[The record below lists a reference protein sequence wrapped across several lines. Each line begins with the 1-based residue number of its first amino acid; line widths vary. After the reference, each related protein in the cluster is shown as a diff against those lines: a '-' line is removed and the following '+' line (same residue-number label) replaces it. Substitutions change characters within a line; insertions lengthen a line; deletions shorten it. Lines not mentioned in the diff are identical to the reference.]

1 MNKYSK
7 IVIPL
12 GVVSFIILG
21 GLFYWYE
28 YRPSRIKHDCSWV
41 KFTEGGQAERPAL
54 TEAELKAKGL
64 LKDCAKLKE
73 QSERIP
79 AANSFSTKLLDEAIQ
94 KESDNC
100 LADNKW
106 TVEDYKTT
114 KPEIPSKEKWRE
126 ATSQEYQFCLHDKGL

>member
-1 MNKYSK
+1 MKK
-7 IVIPL
+7 ILAVIPL
-12 GVVSFIILG
+12 FVVIGG

-41 KFTEGGQAERPAL
+41 KYMEGGQVERPTL
-54 TEAELKAKGL
+54 SENELKEKGL
-64 LKDCAKLKE
+64 LKDCMKLKE
-73 QSERIP
+73 QSEKIP
-79 AANSFSTKLLDEAIQ
+79 AANSYSAKLLNETIQ

-106 TVEDYKTT
+106 LIEDYKST
-114 KPEIPSKEKWRE
+114 KPAVPSMEKWRQ